1 MSEVYLDQLTFC
13 KGKSLLCHAAYHD
26 AATIGLDGPGEELVG
41 QLGEAPTL
49 VGAGVAV
56 GVTVGLPFARF
67 AEATNLHIRDA
78 HTSWAVMRRK
88 RGKNIITSAKATGL
102 CLQQHAARACF

>member
-1 MSEVYLDQLTFC
+1 MSEVYLGQLTFC

-26 AATIGLDGPGEELVG
+26 VATIGLDEPGEEFVE
-41 QLGEAPTL
+41 QLGGAPTL
-49 VGAGVAV
+49 VGLGVGVAL
-56 GVTVGLPFARF
+56 GLPFARF

-88 RGKNIITSAKATGL
+88 RGKKNIVTSAKATGL